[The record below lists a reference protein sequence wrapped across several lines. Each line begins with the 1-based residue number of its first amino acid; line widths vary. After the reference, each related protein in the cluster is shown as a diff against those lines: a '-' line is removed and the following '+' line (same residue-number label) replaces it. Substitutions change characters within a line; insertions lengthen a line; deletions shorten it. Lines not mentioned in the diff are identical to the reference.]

1 MPLVKKDWM
10 PNVAMKRVI
19 CHWTA
24 GAHRA
29 SQLDK
34 SHYHILI
41 EKDGKLVRGTHSIA
55 DNVST
60 ADGVYAAH
68 TLGVNTGSIGVSMCA
83 MSGAVER
90 PFSAGAFPLLEVQ
103 WTTLAKVVAELCQ
116 FYRIPVTPQTVLGHG
131 EVQAN
136 LGKAQKGKW
145 DPMVLPWQPEMSR
158 TQVGT
163 FLRSL
168 VQNFVERGTDEEEE
182 ETPASVTL
190 LIRGKKVT
198 DAFIAN
204 ENAFASADALE
215 KAFGWTVTSRV
226 GDDVSLDIDGK
237 AHTLP
242 FLERE
247 ETVYVG
253 VRELVTALG
262 GKGSWDPATRTVTIP

>member
-1 MPLVKKDWM
+1 M

-19 CHWTA
+19 CHWT
-24 GAHRA
+24 GGRYRA
-29 SQLDK
+29 SDLDK
-34 SHYHILI
+34 MHYHILI
-41 EKDGKLVRGTHSIA
+41 EKDGKLVRGVNSIA

-60 ADGVYAAH
+60 ADGKYAAH

-83 MSGAVER
+83 MGGDDVKER
-90 PFSAGAFPLLEVQ
+90 PFSPGQFPLLEVQ
-103 WTTLAKVVAELCQ
+103 WTTMAKVVAELCQ

-136 LGKAQKGKW
+136 LGKPQKQKW
-145 DPMVLPWQPEMSR
+145 DPMVLPWQPDMSR
-158 TQVGT
+158 TQVGI

-168 VQNFVERGTDEEEE
+168 VQNFIERGPGEEEE
-182 ETPASVTL
+182 EVPASVTI
-190 LIRGKKVT
+190 LIRGKKIT

-204 ENAFASADALE
+204 ENAFVNADALE

-226 GDDVSLDIDGK
+226 GDDVSLDIEGK

-242 FLERE
+242 FMERE

-253 VRELVTALG
+253 VRELVAALG
-262 GKGSWDPATRTVTIP
+262 GKGSFDPATRTVTIP